1 MASIPPL
8 QPSEIPNVNLEK
20 ISGGQ
25 PGFINI
31 SRHMCVGDQVGE
43 ENTLKNIGEFQYACG
58 YYHPDIRKSY
68 ANNVSLNGTDFVLYD
83 TVSGQGCSDCSSGA
97 IQPNGLI
104 GGNGTFVDYVERST
118 NLNRTMHFVN
128 RFAMI
133 PNAKLNSQTS
143 TFKARASLIFKHP
156 RMQLDELKYFGVPF
170 EKRSEVVSVSSN
182 EVITITNW
190 NIQAGQCGTLS
201 VVFFKKDLSQI
212 AIADKNLGN
221 IHTFKILNSN
231 LTQHKETP
239 LSHYTFAVTWNNNG
253 GNKGDEP
260 GSCNNIKLRIPQAP
274 FWDDDTVMV
283 IFLGGNGDDGRK
295 TQNFDCR
302 SIDYVTTPTSS
313 FTWFNGPLRPANFR
327 TNFSRTHLNE
337 KLSYTI
343 DKYTDTFFGCS
354 QTRDIDFQLNPNG
367 TKQGSDQLWTVPES
381 GSHIMKLV
389 SQDYYERECSD
400 RISGIITNEQDAV
413 IYTANCKENV
423 GDPMTPVTVED
434 TDKPRTGEES
444 IPGKHNIEKC
454 MSYSMNVNPVDKR
467 INQSRCCSPK
477 ISGPFKLES
486 NKRGLNER
494 IYDVPYAKDNP
505 FGSKP
510 DLSLFHDNFR
520 YQLKYRMDCECDGSN
535 CEPGVCTGCTS
546 SNKEEYNACLATD
559 KCKNN
564 NCCSDPCVTEE
575 GAFCPAVYEECIRSL
590 NCVARGCCEECNT
603 CIIETTDEY
612 DQCLAGTGKFA
623 GTNCNARGCCKVP
636 CGLCPE
642 SYTECLAS
650 PACVASGCCKVD
662 CEDCV
667 SDTLLEYFSC
677 TRNENIFG
685 VTKYKNTFESFC
697 CLNTCCETDCDSFED
712 LSYNECV
719 SNINCNEAKCYLSKA
734 NPNYSPNRNIT
745 SNTITWGAGGDV
757 DGNGSGVAT
766 NSDSGSTGGVYKGI
780 IMKTPGGQNFAPL
793 LPNYS
798 PCCGGTPWCT
808 GSCKP
813 LMLRGSDVTD
823 QELINIFGIPSS
835 NVSDVK
841 NAVSGSTVSIIGSGA
856 VDQEWEHFH
865 FKWNTTTGVTNNVSL
880 VKILDQS
887 YTDGGRQGFSNNYN
901 FTIPSVESKEVLV
914 IAVYDGT
921 GSHNVSMS
929 LNLTCSSACPTN
941 TVDQYITCLQNSA
954 CHNLSSTTNNCC
966 NFPCGDNTSPSNTCY
981 KQLFVQRNF
990 GGELRFPETHE
1001 ECLTISECSVNGCCD
1016 FFFPRKCTL

>member
-1 MASIPPL
+1 MASIPPS
-8 QPSEIPNVNLEK
+8 QPSEISNVNLEK

-25 PGFINI
+25 PGFITV
-31 SRHMCVGDQVGE
+31 SRHMCVGDQIGE

-58 YYHPDIRKSY
+58 YYHPTITKSY
-68 ANNVSLNGTDFVLYD
+68 ITNLSLNATDLVLYD
-83 TVSGQGCSDCSSGA
+83 SIAGCGCSDCSCGSIA
-97 IQPNGLI
+97 PTLV
-104 GGNGTFVDYVERST
+104 GGEGTYVNYVERAT
-118 NLNRTMHFVN
+118 NINRTIRFDN
-128 RFAMI
+128 RYAMI
-133 PNAKLNSQTS
+133 PGAKIGNTNKLV
-143 TFKARASLIFKHP
+143 RAPLIFKHP

-170 EKRSEVVSVSSN
+170 EKRDDIVSVSSN
-182 EVITITNW
+182 EIIRINDW
-190 NIQAGQCGTLS
+190 GIQAGMSGTLS
-201 VVFFKKDLSQI
+201 VVIFKGDLSKI
-212 AIADKNLGN
+212 IIGDKNLGN
-221 IHTFKILNSN
+221 IHTYKELNKN
-231 LTQHKETP
+231 LTYHSPES
-239 LSHYTFAVTWNNNG
+239 LSYYTFVVTWDNNG

-260 GSCNNIKLRIPQAP
+260 GFCKNIYLRVPQAP
-274 FWDDDTVMV
+274 LWDDDTVMV
-283 IFLGGNGDDGRK
+283 IFFGGNGDDGRK
-295 TQNFDCR
+295 TENYDCR
-302 SIDYVTTPTSS
+302 NIDYTGTPC
-313 FTWFNGPLRPANFR
+313 TWFNICRPANYR
-327 TNFSRTHLNE
+327 TTGNRTHLNE
-337 KLSYTI
+337 RFSYSI
-343 DKYTDTFFGCS
+343 VEYTDTFFGCS
-354 QTRDIDFQLNPNG
+354 QTRDLDWQLNSNG
-367 TKQGSDQLWTVPES
+367 TKQGSDQIWTMPES

-413 IYTANCKENV
+413 IYAANCKENV

-434 TDKPRTGEES
+434 TDLPRTGEES

-454 MSYSMNVNPVDKR
+454 MSYSMNVNPVDKH

-546 SNKEEYNACLATD
+546 SNREEYNACLATD

-564 NCCSDPCVTEE
+564 NCCSDPCITEE

-636 CGLCPE
+636 CRLCPE

-667 SDTLLEYFSC
+667 TDTLLEYFSC
-677 TRNENIFG
+677 IRNENIFG
-685 VTKYKNTFESFC
+685 VTKYKNAFESYC
-697 CLNTCCETDCDSFED
+697 CSNTCCTSNCDNYLD
-712 LSYNECV
+712 LSYNQCLN
-719 SNINCNEAKCYLSKA
+719 NINCNEAKCYLSKA
-734 NPNYSPNRNIT
+734 NPNHSPNRNIT
-745 SNTITWGAGGDV
+745 SNTITWGAGGDI
-757 DGNGSGVAT
+757 DGNGSGIAT

-813 LMLRGSDVTD
+813 LMLRGTGVTD
-823 QELINIFGIPSS
+823 QELIDIFGIPSS

-841 NAVSGSTVSIIGSGA
+841 YAVSGSTGSIIGSGA
-856 VDQEWEHFH
+856 VDQEWEHFY

-880 VKILDQS
+880 VNILDQS

-901 FTIPSVESKEVLV
+901 FTIPSVGSKEVLV

-966 NFPCGDNTSPSNTCY
+966 NFPCGDNTSLSDSNSCY

-1001 ECLTISECSVNGCCD
+1001 ECLTITECSGNGCCD
-1016 FFFPRKCTL
+1016 LFFPRKCTI